1 MTPAAGTPAPR
12 GFRMPA
18 EWEPHEAT
26 WIGWPHNRSDWPGK
40 FTAIPWVYGEIARKI
55 AAGEIV
61 RILVESMAHQAKA
74 LRLLSRV
81 GADLSRVEFF
91 RFPTDRGWTR
101 DFGPI
106 FVRRERPKR
115 EAAVAGFGFNAWA
128 RYPNCRKDAGIPA
141 RAAKA
146 LGVPLLPVRYRGKGV
161 VLEGGAIEVNGRG
174 TLIATEE
181 CLLDP
186 VTQVRNPGMTR
197 KGMEE
202 VFRTFLGVTTV
213 IWLGKGIAG
222 DDTHG
227 HVDDLCRFTGPRT
240 VVLCREGDPKDPN
253 HRVLEENRERLA
265 AARLEDGSR
274 PEVVPLPLPA
284 PLRFDGIR
292 VPASY
297 ANFYVC
303 NAAVLVPTFN
313 DPNDRIALGVLSGLF
328 RDRPV
333 IGIHAVD
340 LVWGFGTIHCL
351 TQQQPAAGV
360 RVRGR
365 GFPAPAS

>member
-1 MTPAAGTPAPR
+1 
-12 GFRMPA
+12 MPA

-40 FTAIPWVYGEIARKI
+40 FAAIPWVYGEIARKI

-61 RILVESMAHQAKA
+61 RILVESQAHEAKT
-74 LRLLSRV
+74 LRLLSHV
-81 GADLSRVEFF
+81 GADLSRVAFF

-106 FVRRERPKR
+106 FVRRARPKR
-115 EAAVAGFGFNAWA
+115 QVAVAGFGFNAWA
-128 RYPNCRKDAGIPA
+128 RYPNWRKDAGVPA

-146 LGVPLLPVRYRGKGV
+146 LGVPYLPVRFHGKRV

-174 TLIATEE
+174 TLMATEE
-181 CLLDP
+181 CLLAP

-197 KGMEE
+197 NGMEE
-202 VFRTFLGVTTV
+202 VFRAFLGVTNV

-240 VVLCREGDPKDPN
+240 VVLCRERDPKDEN

-265 AARLEDGSR
+265 SARLEDGSR
-274 PEVVPLPLPA
+274 PEVVPLPMPA

-313 DPNDRIALGVLSGLF
+313 DPNDRIALGILSELF

-333 IGIHAVD
+333 VGIHAVD
-340 LVWGFGTIHCL
+340 LVWGFGTLHCL
-351 TQQQPAAGV
+351 TQQQPAVARG
-360 RVRGR
+360 RVREK
-365 GFPAPAS
+365 GFSAPSS